1 MNGRD
6 KYLTASIV
14 SKAVRLRDQLLKGE
28 TPVLPLNRPSER
40 DEEKNGI
47 FIPRET
53 LAFYESL
60 ARACEN
66 LSGIVSRL
74 MPGGLP
80 TEPGK
85 KVFFLKTEEAGTPL
99 GGPARNNV
107 SLLIKGRMEIAL
119 KYKTAADRKAKEG
132 RIPASLPTKTY
143 NIIK

>member
-1 MNGRD
+1 MEIKGKLDTFREVFEELRAAGKVRTQAEFADLMGVSRNAVSLAMNGRD

-28 TPVLPLNRPSER
+28 TPVLPSNMPAER

-85 KVFFLKTEEAGTPL
+85 KGIFPE
-99 GGPARNNV
+99 
-107 SLLIKGRMEIAL
+107 
-119 KYKTAADRKAKEG
+119 D
-132 RIPASLPTKTY
+132 
-143 NIIK
+143 

>member
-1 MNGRD
+1 MEIKGKLDTFREVFEELRAAGKVRTQAEFADIMGVSRNAVSLAMNGRD

-28 TPVLPLNRPSER
+28 KPVLPLNRPSER

-80 TEPGK
+80 TETGK
-85 KVFFLKTEEAGTPL
+85 KGIFPE
-99 GGPARNNV
+99 
-107 SLLIKGRMEIAL
+107 
-119 KYKTAADRKAKEG
+119 D
-132 RIPASLPTKTY
+132 
-143 NIIK
+143 